1 MAELALARW
10 YYPPGRP
17 LDEGKIYDDPA
28 KVPAGWSPEP
38 SPPPLGEEPA
48 PETAETPAISPAD
61 YEAAVKTAAD
71 LHERLQAADAE
82 IADLRAQ
89 LAAGSTKSKKGKA
102 AASDAPADPEAEPT
116 ADGK

>member
-1 MAELALARW
+1 MAALALPRW

-17 LDEGKIYDDPA
+17 LDEGKIYDDPTR
-28 KVPAGWSPEP
+28 VPAGWLPDP
-38 SPPPLGEEPA
+38 SPPPPGEEPA
-48 PETAETPAISPAD
+48 PLAPEAPAISPAD

-89 LAAGSTKSKKGKA
+89 LAAATAKPKKGKA
-102 AASDAPADPEAEPT
+102 AASDAPAEPEAEPT
-116 ADGK
+116 E